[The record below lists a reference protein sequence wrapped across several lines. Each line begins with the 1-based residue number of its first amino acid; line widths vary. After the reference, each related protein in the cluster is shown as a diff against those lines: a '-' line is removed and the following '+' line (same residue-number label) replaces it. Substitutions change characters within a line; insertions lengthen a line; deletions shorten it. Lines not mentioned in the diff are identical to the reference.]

1 MNSGIDLSI
10 KAKKKKKFEDL
21 ILRLRVK
28 ENNKLFKIR
37 VISYDIIP
45 KEKPYTKRISIA
57 KTCNGKY
64 FSVIR

>member
-57 KTCNGKY
+57 KSLMANI
-64 FSVIR
+64 FL

>member
-1 MNSGIDLSI
+1 MNLGIDLSI
-10 KAKKKKKFEDL
+10 KTKKKKVEDL

-45 KEKPYTKRISIA
+45 KEKLYTKRISIA
-57 KTCNGKY
+57 KSLMVNI
-64 FSVIR
+64 FL